1 MNLRKAAQQAL
12 EALEEYEKSYQAVA
26 DGLKPLRAALA
37 EDVPETNFGNMA
49 QAVDCYG
56 DGNVYHTNGMPA
68 VEGPLSKAQRTGQ
81 ESPQV
86 EPVAWMW
93 KYRRLDGSVVRVTT
107 YRNQHPPKELDFIL
121 ENLGEDAI
129 PLYAENPLQNIHPKT
144 GTTACL
150 MQSPEFRLTP
160 WSEK

>member
-1 MNLRKAAQQAL
+1 MNLREAAKMAL

-37 EDVPETNFGNMA
+37 EAT
-49 QAVDCYG
+49 
-56 DGNVYHTNGMPA
+56 T
-68 VEGPLSKAQRTGQ
+68 Q
-81 ESPQV
+81 ESRQV